1 MPDNAQIARQ
11 MMEELNNQG
20 KLELIDQNYDPGY
33 RGHET
38 LNPDVGR
45 EQLKKNIQMYRTA
58 FPDLSLKVDEVA
70 AAGDKVLLRWT
81 VRGTHKGPFLGT
93 PPTGKPF
100 KTQGIT
106 VYTFRNAK
114 ILEEWTQWDA
124 LGLIRDLGIGQQI
137 PQLRGPAAPRP

>member
-11 MMEELNNQG
+11 TIEDINGKG
-20 KLELIDQNYDPGY
+20 KLELVEQHFDPGY

-45 EQLKKNIQMYRTA
+45 EQLKKNVQMYRTA
-58 FPDLSLKVDEVA
+58 FPDLSMKADEIV
-70 AAGDKVLLRWT
+70 AAGDKVLVRWT
-81 VRGTHKGPFLGT
+81 ARGTHKGPFLGV
-93 PPTGKPF
+93 PPTGKPV

-106 VYTFRNAK
+106 VYTFRNSK

-124 LGLIRDLGIGQQI
+124 LGLIRDLGIAQQVSA
-137 PQLRGPAAPRP
+137 LRGGQTAP